1 MTVKEVCTDMD
12 PFYINLAKEVF
23 PNARIVIDHYHVIAW
38 SLKLMNETRTSLQIV
53 HKKKFDIKQLL
64 VKSVYRLDEDE
75 LSKLQPCFEAFP
87 EVERS
92 WEIVNQLRKVYRQTN
107 WRKANSELR
116 KTICYCEQS
125 LVPEMKSL
133 AKTLRKHKEGILNY
147 YISKTTNAYTEG
159 VHRRYE
165 LIKRGHC
172 GIRNV
177 ERFSK
182 RLMFCMLPFSVIAQ
196 ILAQSVY

>member
-1 MTVKEVCTDMD
+1 MD
-12 PFYINLAKEVF
+12 AFYINLAKEVF

-38 SLKLMNETRTSLQIV
+38 GLKLMNETRTSLQAV
-53 HKKKFDIKQLL
+53 HKKKFKIKQLL
-64 VKSVYRLDEDE
+64 MKSVCQLSEDE
-75 LSKLQPCFEAFP
+75 YSKLRLCFEAYP

-92 WEIVNQLRKVYRQTN
+92 WLIVNQLRRIYRQTD

-116 KTICYCEQS
+116 KTIWYCEQS
-125 LVPEMKSL
+125 LVPEMQSL
-133 AKTLRKHKEGILNY
+133 AKTLRKHEEGILNY

-182 RLMFCMLPFSVIAQ
+182 RLMFCMLPFSIISHIFAQ
-196 ILAQSVY
+196 TVY